1 MPENKKNPLYERR
14 LRELQEQSS
23 LIEKDIRSLQRVLKK
38 PGAGEMPT
46 LVSSAYDA
54 PKTSDAPPAVQSTPA
69 TASRD
74 VTAST
79 DSARRALEKTFAGRT
94 NRTPPP
100 TGELFAPEE
109 LGTVAETQR
118 PLSVDTKRRVV
129 PNTERFAS
137 YLSSGSFGKSRP
149 LTHERKIQRNKAI
162 IMAVVV
168 LLIGFMLFRA
178 IM

>member
-14 LRELQEQSS
+14 LRELEEQAS

-46 LVSSAYDA
+46 LVSSAFEA
-54 PKTSDAPPAVQSTPA
+54 PKASDTPPSAPPAPA
-69 TASRD
+69 TTGRDGAASSD
-74 VTAST
+74 N
-79 DSARRALEKTFAGRT
+79 ARRALEKTFAGRT
-94 NRTPPP
+94 NRAPPP
-100 TGELFAPEE
+100 SGELFAPEE
-109 LGTVAETQR
+109 LGTVAEPPR

-168 LLIGFMLFRA
+168 VLIGFMLFRA